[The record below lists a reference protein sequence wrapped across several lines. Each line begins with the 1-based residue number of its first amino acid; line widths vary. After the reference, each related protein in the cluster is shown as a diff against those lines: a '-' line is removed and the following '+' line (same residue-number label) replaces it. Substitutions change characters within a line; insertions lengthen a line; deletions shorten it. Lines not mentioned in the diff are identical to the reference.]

1 MAVAADWREFAARVV
16 AAERDALSALR
27 LDDNFRRAAEALL
40 SARGKIACMG
50 VGKSGHIARKIS
62 ATFAST
68 GAPSFFIHPAEAGH
82 GDLGMIAGGD
92 SVLAF
97 SYSGE
102 SDETLALLPF
112 LRNLEVPVVAVCGR
126 MESSLARGA
135 DIALS
140 AAVDREA
147 CPLNLA
153 PTASAA
159 AAMALGHALAM
170 TLMRA
175 RGFTPE
181 DFART
186 HPAGALGR
194 RLVLR
199 VRDVMRVG
207 EAVPTVGEGAR
218 LAEALVEMSA
228 KRMGMTLIASE
239 GALLGIFTDGDL
251 RRALAASPDL
261 STALVADF
269 MTRAPSC
276 SHPDRLAAE
285 AAEMMKRE
293 SVTQLPV
300 LEQGR
305 VAGALSIHDLLRSRV
320 I

>member
-1 MAVAADWREFAARVV
+1 MVSPDWREFAEQVL
-16 AAERDALSALR
+16 AAERDALAALR
-27 LDDNFRRAAEALL
+27 LDDNFLRAAELLL
-40 SARGKIACMG
+40 SAPGKIACMG

-82 GDLGMIAGGD
+82 GDLGMIAEGD
-92 SVLAF
+92 AVLAF

-102 SDETLALLPF
+102 GDEILALIPF
-112 LRNLEVPVVAVCGR
+112 LRNLEIPLVSVCGKTD
-126 MESSLARGA
+126 SSLAKSS

-159 AAMALGHALAM
+159 AALALGHALAM

-199 VRDVMRVG
+199 VRDVMRTG
-207 EAVPTVGEGAR
+207 DAVPVVEKNAP
-218 LAEALVEMSA
+218 LADALVEMSA
-228 KRMGMTLIASE
+228 KQMGMTLIAE
-239 GALLGIFTDGDL
+239 RGKLLGIFTDGDL

-261 STALVADF
+261 SRARVSDF
-269 MTRAPSC
+269 MTKSPKHAEPE
-276 SHPDRLAAE
+276 RLAAD

-293 SVTQLPV
+293 SVNQLAV
-300 LEQGR
+300 VADGKI
-305 VAGALSIHDLLRSRV
+305 AGALSIHDLLRRRV

>member
-1 MAVAADWREFAARVV
+1 MVAPDWRNFAQRVV
-16 AAERDALSALR
+16 DAERDALSALR
-27 LDDNFRRAAEALL
+27 LDENFRRAAESLL

-82 GDLGMIAGGD
+82 GDLGMIAEGD
-92 SVLAF
+92 AVLAF

-102 SDETLALLPF
+102 SDETLALIPF
-112 LRNLEVPVVAVCGR
+112 LRNLEVPVVSVCGR
-126 MESSLARGA
+126 TDSSLAKA
-135 DIALS
+135 SDIALS

-153 PTASAA
+153 PTASSAA
-159 AAMALGHALAM
+159 ALALGHALAM

-199 VRDVMRVG
+199 VRDVMRTG
-207 EAVPTVGEGAR
+207 DAVPVVAREAR
-218 LAEALVEMSA
+218 LADALVEMSA
-228 KRMGMTLIASE
+228 KQMGMTLIAE
-239 GALLGIFTDGDL
+239 QGALLGIFTDGDL
-251 RRALAASPDL
+251 RRALAAAPDL
-261 STALVADF
+261 STARIADF
-269 MTRAPSC
+269 MTRAPK
-276 SHPDRLAAE
+276 HADPDRLAAD

-293 SVTQLPV
+293 SVSQIPV
-300 LEQGR
+300 LAAGK
-305 VAGALSIHDLLRSRV
+305 VAGALSIHDLLRRRV

>member
-1 MAVAADWREFAARVV
+1 MVSPDWREFAEQVL
-16 AAERDALSALR
+16 AAERDALASLR
-27 LDDNFRRAAEALL
+27 LDDNFLRAAELLL
-40 SARGKIACMG
+40 SAQGKIACMG

-82 GDLGMIAGGD
+82 GDLGMIAEGD
-92 SVLAF
+92 AVLAF

-102 SDETLALLPF
+102 GDEILALIPF
-112 LRNLEVPVVAVCGR
+112 LRNLEAPLVSVCGR
-126 MESSLARGA
+126 MDSSLAKSS

-159 AAMALGHALAM
+159 AALALGHALAM

-199 VRDVMRVG
+199 VRDVMRTG
-207 EAVPTVGEGAR
+207 DAVPVVEKNAP
-218 LAEALVEMSA
+218 LADALVEMSA
-228 KRMGMTLIASE
+228 KQMGMTLIAE
-239 GALLGIFTDGDL
+239 RGKLLGIFTDGDL

-261 STALVADF
+261 SKARVSDF
-269 MTRAPSC
+269 MTKSPKHAEPE
-276 SHPDRLAAE
+276 RLAAD

-293 SVTQLPV
+293 SVNQLAV
-300 LEQGR
+300 VADGKI
-305 VAGALSIHDLLRSRV
+305 AGALSIHDLLRRRV

>member
-1 MAVAADWREFAARVV
+1 MVSPDWREFAEQVL
-16 AAERDALSALR
+16 AAERDALASLR
-27 LDDNFRRAAEALL
+27 LDDNFLRAAELLL
-40 SARGKIACMG
+40 SAQGKIACMG

-82 GDLGMIAGGD
+82 GDLGMIAEGD
-92 SVLAF
+92 AVLAF

-102 SDETLALLPF
+102 GDEILALIPF
-112 LRNLEVPVVAVCGR
+112 LRNLEAPLVSVCGR
-126 MESSLARGA
+126 MDSSLAKSS

-159 AAMALGHALAM
+159 AALALGHALAM

-199 VRDVMRVG
+199 VRDVMRTG
-207 EAVPTVGEGAR
+207 DAVPVVEKNAP
-218 LAEALVEMSA
+218 LADALVEMSA
-228 KRMGMTLIASE
+228 KQMGMTLIAE
-239 GALLGIFTDGDL
+239 RGKLLGIFTDGDL

-261 STALVADF
+261 AKARVSDF
-269 MTRAPSC
+269 MTKSPKHAEPE
-276 SHPDRLAAE
+276 RLAAD

-293 SVTQLPV
+293 SVNQLAV
-300 LEQGR
+300 VADGKI
-305 VAGALSIHDLLRSRV
+305 AGALSIHDLLRRRV

>member
-1 MAVAADWREFAARVV
+1 MVAADWREFAAQVV
-16 AAERDALSALR
+16 AAERDALAALR

-50 VGKSGHIARKIS
+50 MGKSGHIARKIS

-82 GDLGMIAGGD
+82 GDLGMIAAGD
-92 SVLAF
+92 AVLAF

-102 SDETLALLPF
+102 GDETLALLPF
-112 LRNLEVPVVAVCGR
+112 LRRLKIPVVAVCGR
-126 MESSLARGA
+126 MDSSLAREA
-135 DIALS
+135 DITLS

-153 PTASAA
+153 PTASSAA
-159 AAMALGHALAM
+159 SLALGHALAM

-199 VRDVMRVG
+199 VRDVMRTGGAIPSV
-207 EAVPTVGEGAR
+207 EKNAR
-218 LAEALVEMSA
+218 LAEALVEMTA
-228 KRMGMTLIASE
+228 KQMGMTLVAAD

-251 RRALAASPDL
+251 RRALAKSPDL
-261 STALVADF
+261 SAARVADF
-269 MTRAPSC
+269 MTKSPRH
-276 SHPDRLAAE
+276 SHPEHLAAD
-285 AAEMMKRE
+285 AAEMMKGE
-293 SVTQLPV
+293 SINQLAV
-300 LEQGR
+300 LEDGKI
-305 VAGALSIHDLLRSRV
+305 AGALSIHDLLRRRV
-320 I
+320 VT

>member
-1 MAVAADWREFAARVV
+1 MVAADWREFAEQVV
-16 AAERDALSALR
+16 AAERDALAALR
-27 LDDNFRRAAEALL
+27 VDDNFRRAAEALL

-82 GDLGMIAGGD
+82 GDLGMIAEGD
-92 SVLAF
+92 AALLF

-112 LRNLEVPVVAVCGR
+112 LRRLAIPLVSICGR
-126 MESSLARGA
+126 MDSSLARAA

-153 PTASAA
+153 PTASSAA
-159 AAMALGHALAM
+159 ALALGHALAM

-199 VRDVMRVG
+199 VRDVMRTG
-207 EAVPTVGEGAR
+207 DAVPVVGKDAS
-218 LAEALVEMSA
+218 LADALVEVSA
-228 KRMGMTLIASE
+228 KRMGMTLVAEE
-239 GALLGIFTDGDL
+239 GKLLGIFTDGDL
-251 RRALAASPDL
+251 RRALAGAPDL
-261 STALVADF
+261 TSARIADF
-269 MTRAPSC
+269 MTRAPK
-276 SHPDRLAAE
+276 HADPDSLAAE
-285 AAEMMKRE
+285 AGEMMKRE
-293 SVTQLPV
+293 SVTQIPV
-300 LEQGR
+300 LAAGKI
-305 VAGALSIHDLLRSRV
+305 AGALSIHDLLRSRAL
-320 I
+320 

>member
-1 MAVAADWREFAARVV
+1 MVAPDWRDFAQRVV
-16 AAERDALSALR
+16 DAERDALSALR
-27 LDDNFRRAAEALL
+27 LDENFRRAAESLL

-82 GDLGMIAGGD
+82 GDLGMIAEGD
-92 SVLAF
+92 AVLAF

-102 SDETLALLPF
+102 SDETLALIPF
-112 LRNLEVPVVAVCGR
+112 LRNLEVPVVSVCGR
-126 MESSLARGA
+126 TDSSLAKA
-135 DIALS
+135 SDIALS

-153 PTASAA
+153 PTASSAA
-159 AAMALGHALAM
+159 ALALGHALAM

-199 VRDVMRVG
+199 VRDVMRTG
-207 EAVPTVGEGAR
+207 DAVPVVAREAR
-218 LAEALVEMSA
+218 LADALVEMSA
-228 KRMGMTLIASE
+228 KQMGMTLIAE
-239 GALLGIFTDGDL
+239 QGALLGIFTDGDL
-251 RRALAASPDL
+251 RRALAAAPDL
-261 STALVADF
+261 STARIADF
-269 MTRAPSC
+269 MTRAPK
-276 SHPDRLAAE
+276 HADPDRLAAD

-293 SVTQLPV
+293 SVSQIPV
-300 LEQGR
+300 LAAGK
-305 VAGALSIHDLLRSRV
+305 VAGALSIHDLLRRRV

>member
-1 MAVAADWREFAARVV
+1 MVAPDWREFAQRVV
-16 AAERDALSALR
+16 DAERDALSALR
-27 LDDNFRRAAEALL
+27 LDENFRRAAETLL
-40 SARGKIACMG
+40 AARGKIACMG

-68 GAPSFFIHPAEAGH
+68 GAPSFFIHPAEGGH
-82 GDLGMIAGGD
+82 GDLGMIAEGD
-92 SVLAF
+92 AVLAF

-102 SDETLALLPF
+102 SDETLALIPF
-112 LRNLEVPVVAVCGR
+112 LRNLEVPVVAVCGKTD
-126 MESSLARGA
+126 SSLAKA
-135 DIALS
+135 SDIALS

-153 PTASAA
+153 PTASSAA
-159 AAMALGHALAM
+159 ALALGHALAM

-207 EAVPTVGEGAR
+207 DAIPIVGKNAR
-218 LAEALVEMSA
+218 LADALVEMSA
-228 KRMGMTLIASE
+228 KQMGMTLIAE
-239 GALLGIFTDGDL
+239 DGALLGIFTDGDL
-251 RRALAASPDL
+251 RRALAAAPDL
-261 STALVADF
+261 TSARIADF
-269 MTRAPSC
+269 MTRAPK
-276 SHPDRLAAE
+276 HADPDRLAAD

-293 SVTQLPV
+293 SVTQIPV
-300 LEQGR
+300 LAAGR
-305 VAGALSIHDLLRSRV
+305 IAGALSIHDLLRRRV

>member
-1 MAVAADWREFAARVV
+1 MVAPDWRDFAQRVV
-16 AAERDALSALR
+16 DAERDALSALR
-27 LDDNFRRAAEALL
+27 LDENFRRAAESLL

-82 GDLGMIAGGD
+82 GDLGMIAEGD
-92 SVLAF
+92 AVLAF

-102 SDETLALLPF
+102 SDETLALIPF
-112 LRNLEVPVVAVCGR
+112 LRNLEVPFVSVCGR
-126 MESSLARGA
+126 MDSSLAKA
-135 DIALS
+135 SDIALS

-153 PTASAA
+153 PTASSAA
-159 AAMALGHALAM
+159 ALALGHALAM

-199 VRDVMRVG
+199 VRDVMRTG
-207 EAVPTVGEGAR
+207 DAVPVVAREAR
-218 LAEALVEMSA
+218 LADAVVEMSA
-228 KRMGMTLIASE
+228 KQMGMTLIAE
-239 GALLGIFTDGDL
+239 KGELLGIFTDGDL
-251 RRALAASPDL
+251 RRALAAAPDL
-261 STALVADF
+261 STARIADF
-269 MTRAPSC
+269 MTRAPK
-276 SHPDRLAAE
+276 HADPDRLAAD
-285 AAEMMKRE
+285 AAEMMKSE
-293 SVTQLPV
+293 SVSQIPV
-300 LEQGR
+300 LAEGK
-305 VAGALSIHDLLRSRV
+305 VAGALSIHDLLRRRV